1 MYCLRLASHLLVC
14 LILFDE
20 VTFISREIVFCLF
33 RILNAG
39 PSQVLSGMKKLHYWE
54 SILRGVARI
63 SGRGVLKIFP
73 LLRLP
78 LMRVRVYEWVGSL
91 LSAALAHAKHCR
103 IAVPTILS
111 AG

>member
-1 MYCLRLASHLLVC
+1 MVEVEVIAVTAVVLNELISLLERGT
-14 LILFDE
+14 LEGAEILVE
-20 VTFISREIVFCLF
+20 C
-33 RILNAG
+33 
-39 PSQVLSGMKKLHYWE
+39 
-54 SILRGVARI
+54 RGVARI

-78 LMRVRVYEWVGSL
+78 LMRVRVQEWVGSL

-111 AG
+111 AGKERYAVAAC